1 MKIFRQIILIF
12 ILCLLG
18 DFISIILPF
27 PFPGS
32 VIALFLL
39 FICLISKLIK
49 PEQIDT
55 LSDFLLKNMALM
67 FIPST
72 VSIIAYLD
80 VFKDI
85 LWQFIFICCITT
97 IITFFATAYAVKFTM
112 YLMNK
117 GKGETSND

>member
-1 MKIFRQIILIF
+1 MKIIRQIIIIF
-12 ILCLLG
+12 VLCCLG
-18 DFISIILPF
+18 DLISAILPF

-32 VIALFLL
+32 VLALVLL

-55 LSDFLLKNMALM
+55 LSDFLLKNMTLM

-85 LWQFIFICCITT
+85 FWQFIFICCITT
-97 IITFFATAYAVKFTM
+97 IITFFATAYAVKLTM

-117 GKGETSND
+117 RKGEHVND